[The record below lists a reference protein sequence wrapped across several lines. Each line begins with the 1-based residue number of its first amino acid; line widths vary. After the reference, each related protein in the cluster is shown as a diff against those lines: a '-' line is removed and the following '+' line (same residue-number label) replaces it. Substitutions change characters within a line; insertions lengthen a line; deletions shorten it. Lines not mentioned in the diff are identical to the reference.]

1 MWIWRLYTPQEERTK
16 VGIMA
21 AKNMEE
27 IAALLKELR
36 FQKKIFGGVDE
47 RDVWKKLQLLQ
58 KEYRIAFEAQEERSK
73 ALLQDREKEIAHL
86 KKQLR
91 NNDMTKQVL
100 GDLNG

>member
-1 MWIWRLYTPQEERTK
+1 
-16 VGIMA
+16 MA
-21 AKNMEE
+21 AKNMDE

-58 KEYRIAFEAQEERSK
+58 KEYRAAFEAQEERSK
-73 ALLQDREKEIAHL
+73 ALLEDREEEIAHL

-91 NNDMTKQVL
+91 NNDITKQIL
-100 GDLNG
+100 GDSDG

>member
-1 MWIWRLYTPQEERTK
+1 
-16 VGIMA
+16 MA

-58 KEYRIAFEAQEERSK
+58 KEYRAAFEAQELKTQVLLEERE
-73 ALLQDREKEIAHL
+73 AQIAQLEKQMKDNRIT
-86 KKQLR
+86 KK
-91 NNDMTKQVL
+91 TL
-100 GDLNG
+100 GDLDG

>member
-1 MWIWRLYTPQEERTK
+1 MD
-16 VGIMA
+16 
-21 AKNMEE
+21 E

-58 KEYRIAFEAQEERSK
+58 KEYRAAFEAQEERSK
-73 ALLQDREKEIAHL
+73 ALLEDREEEIAHL

-91 NNDMTKQVL
+91 NNDITKQIL
-100 GDLNG
+100 GDSDG